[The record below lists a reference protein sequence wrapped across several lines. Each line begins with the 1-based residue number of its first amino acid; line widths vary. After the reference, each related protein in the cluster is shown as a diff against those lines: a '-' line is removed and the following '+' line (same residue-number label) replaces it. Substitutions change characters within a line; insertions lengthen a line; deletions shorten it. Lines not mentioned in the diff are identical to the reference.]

1 LLNSVLVIGAK
12 NSGKSSFISFL
23 RHTLAL
29 PAHKQQTADAPE
41 PQTATSTSFTSH
53 YLETETDGERVGLT
67 IWDSVGLEKNIVDLQ
82 LREMTAFVE
91 AKFEDTFVEE
101 QKVMRSPG
109 VRDTHIH
116 CVFLILD
123 PVRLDTTITASLAGG
138 SGGKSANGSLDN
150 DLDLQVMRSLWGKTT
165 VIPVIAKADTL
176 TTGHMAYLKRAVW
189 QSLKKSKLDPLEA
202 LELEGDEED
211 DSEEDV
217 DSDVE
222 GEAADIVPSLTA
234 PVSSA
239 KKSHKRQSSLSALT
253 LDDDIPYLPMSI
265 LSPDAYDLPPYAR
278 ANPTQP
284 PGRRF
289 PWGFADPN
297 NSDHCDFGRLR
308 DSIFSEWRSDL
319 RELSRAKWYENWRT
333 SRLKKVPSATP
344 AARSSAVAATTSSD
358 DLTRRARGGVTP
370 VTSVPREARGV
381 PSPAAT
387 ASPHPPPSG
396 PPPPLPL
403 PSTPLQQQQ
412 QQQTPLPK
420 SSSASLSASA
430 AGSPAAGQYATFS
443 SPAPQHAP
451 PPPPPAGDAVPRSAN
466 VAAVPVVQAS
476 TSTATQQQQGA
487 GQAV

>member
-1 LLNSVLVIGAK
+1 M
-12 NSGKSSFISFL
+12 
-23 RHTLAL
+23 
-29 PAHKQQTADAPE
+29 
-41 PQTATSTSFTSH
+41 ATSTSFTSH
-53 YLETETDGERVGLT
+53 YLETETEGERVGLT

-123 PVRLDTTITASLAGG
+123 PVRLDTTITASLTG
-138 SGGKSANGSLDN
+138 GGKSATGSLDN

-176 TTGHMAYLKRAVW
+176 TTGHMAYLKKAVW

-211 DSEEDV
+211 DSEDDEDK
-217 DSDVE
+217 DSDLDD
-222 GEAADIVPSLTA
+222 EAADTVPALAAT
-234 PVSSA
+234 

-289 PWGFADPN
+289 PWGFADPM

-308 DSIFSEWRSDL
+308 DSIFREWRSDL

-333 SRLKKVPSATP
+333 SRLKKIPGSTP
-344 AARSSAVAATTSSD
+344 ASRSTPSGVVAARPSTD
-358 DLTRRARGGVTP
+358 DLNVRRARGGVTP
-370 VTSVPREARGV
+370 VTSIPREARGL
-381 PSPAAT
+381 PTSPPASASVV
-387 ASPHPPPSG
+387 AGGSSPHPPPSG
-396 PPPPLPL
+396 PPPALPL
-403 PSTPLQQQQ
+403 PSTPAQRQQQSPHQ
-412 QQQTPLPK
+412 SPLPK
-420 SSSASLSASA
+420 TSSASLAASA
-430 AGSPAAGQYATFS
+430 AGSSPAAGQYATFA
-443 SPAPQHAP
+443 SPPPQHAP
-451 PPPPPAGDAVPRSAN
+451 PPPPPAADAVPRSAN
-466 VAAVPVVQAS
+466 VAAVPSVNPQANV
-476 TSTATQQQQGA
+476 AQQQQGVP

>member
-1 LLNSVLVIGAK
+1 RGESMRNRGRYSYASSVSPANVSSPRRVRRRKDPTPFNVLVIGAK

-211 DSEEDV
+211 DSEEDM

-234 PVSSA
+234 PVSST

-333 SRLKKVPSATP
+333 SRL
-344 AARSSAVAATTSSD
+344 
-358 DLTRRARGGVTP
+358 
-370 VTSVPREARGV
+370 
-381 PSPAAT
+381 
-387 ASPHPPPSG
+387 
-396 PPPPLPL
+396 
-403 PSTPLQQQQ
+403 
-412 QQQTPLPK
+412 
-420 SSSASLSASA
+420 
-430 AGSPAAGQYATFS
+430 
-443 SPAPQHAP
+443 
-451 PPPPPAGDAVPRSAN
+451 
-466 VAAVPVVQAS
+466 
-476 TSTATQQQQGA
+476 
-487 GQAV
+487 